1 VSRIKTHPAF
11 CRSVDTREGKR
22 EMNYTASQILAFLR
36 EQKDYFKKEYKVK
49 KIGVFGSWARGD
61 ADEDSDIDIVV
72 DLEKPDLFYL
82 IGVKQA
88 IEETFGRRVDIV
100 RLREKMNETL
110 RKRIEHDVIY
120 A

>member
-1 VSRIKTHPAF
+1 
-11 CRSVDTREGKR
+11 
-22 EMNYTASQILAFLR
+22 MNYTATPILAFLR
-36 EQKDYFKKEYKVK
+36 AQKDFFKKEYKVK

-61 ADEDSDIDIVV
+61 ANEESDIDIVV
-72 DLEKPDLFYL
+72 DLENPDLFYL

-88 IEETFGRRVDIV
+88 IEETFGKRVDIV
-100 RLREKMNETL
+100 RMRAKMNKTL